1 MKLMYHR
8 SNLEMF
14 SIEVVTLN
22 KGYKMFKGLI
32 NSENLQMKFRTKKAR
47 IIQIFLSLKQKIHYK
62 S

>member
-1 MKLMYHR
+1 
-8 SNLEMF
+8 MF

-47 IIQIFLSLKQKIHYK
+47 IIQIFSSLKQKIHYK